1 MKRSGIFVSTVFGGL
16 CFVAFGLW
24 GAFQCAVSWIGHAS
38 WICGGFFILFAPMGF
53 VAGLADFWLVRM
65 FMRLLFRKPGNSG
78 NQPFD

>member
-38 WICGGFFILFAPMGF
+38 WICGGF
-53 VAGLADFWLVRM
+53 VAGLAGFWLVRM
-65 FMRLLFRKPGNSG
+65 FMRLLFRKPANSG

>member
-53 VAGLADFWLVRM
+53 VAGVLGVDIDDGYMAP
-65 FMRLLFRKPGNSG
+65 RLGFGVYEREVDNG
-78 NQPFD
+78 